1 MAKDAKPAAEGADVT
16 PAKNSKKLLII
27 ISVLVLALGLAG
39 LGAFFLLRHAPEH
52 DDDGEEVAVE
62 KAKPAKK
69 KKADRDA
76 PPVYVALET
85 FTVNLIPENGD
96 QFLQLILSVEVD
108 DPQVGDQLKLYTPKL
123 RNDLTLLLSSK
134 KASDL
139 ITKEGKQT
147 LAQEIKDQINGVLDP
162 GGKGKKR
169 DGPIKEV
176 LFTSFIIQ

>member
-1 MAKDAKPAAEGADVT
+1 MAKDAKPAAEGADVA
-16 PAKNSKKLLII
+16 PAKKSKKLLII

-39 LGAFFLLRHAPEH
+39 LGAFFLLGHAPEH

-69 KKADRDA
+69 KKGDRDA

-134 KASDL
+134 KASEL
-139 ITKEGKQT
+139 ITREGKQI
-147 LAQEIKDQINGVLDP
+147 LAQEIRDQINGVLDP